1 MHWVYF
7 WIERTDDL
15 FIFQSFSKA
24 NPPKLTGFLRIFTNF
39 SQDQQQL
46 SQQDFPPKC
55 LKPKYI
61 LSYLRIQILVYS
73 RSRIKEDFNFNSVLE
88 NPFRENKSYKV
99 CNVLASKSFVLTLRS
114 EEWAPLHLPVH
125 RYNLEA
131 RRGCCCCLRVQRR
144 TLTTVFTSVVAL
156 LTHGAAGKNQALY
169 YTKRGGNICCCCLWR
184 KITWILHGFVPFFCV
199 RIRYK
204 HARWKRGICFRIQI
218 LV

>member
-1 MHWVYF
+1 MIF
-7 WIERTDDL
+7 S
-15 FIFQSFSKA
+15 FFQSFSKA
-24 NPPKLTGFLRIFTNF
+24 NPPNLTGFREFWTKFLKINNSCWNKIFPLN
-39 SQDQQQL
+39 S
-46 SQQDFPPKC
+46 SKC
-55 LKPKYI
+55 LQLKYI

-125 RYNLEA
+125 RCNLEA
-131 RRGCCCCLRVQRR
+131 RQRVCCCLRVQRR